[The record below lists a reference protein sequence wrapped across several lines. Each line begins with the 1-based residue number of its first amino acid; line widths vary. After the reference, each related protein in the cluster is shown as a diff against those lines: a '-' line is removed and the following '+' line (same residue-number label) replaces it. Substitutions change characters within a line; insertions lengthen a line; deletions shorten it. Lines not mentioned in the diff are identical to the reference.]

1 MGCLFVFFSFI
12 PPPCRFWRVGDESD
26 DDDSDDLHNFDVV
39 NVCVKKG
46 KGQLYACG
54 RNKMGL

>member
-1 MGCLFVFFSFI
+1 LCF
-12 PPPCRFWRVGDESD
+12 GDESD
-26 DDDSDDLHNFDVV
+26 DDDSDDLYNFDAV